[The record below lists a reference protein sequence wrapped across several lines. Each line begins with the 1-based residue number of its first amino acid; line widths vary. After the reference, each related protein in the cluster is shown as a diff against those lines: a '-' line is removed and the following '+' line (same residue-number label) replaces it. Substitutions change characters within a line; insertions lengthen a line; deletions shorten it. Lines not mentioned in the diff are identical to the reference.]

1 MDLSKVI
8 TISGKRG
15 LFRLLSETR
24 SGMVV
29 QSFEDGRKLPVFA
42 TDRSSTLED
51 ISIFT
56 HDKEVPLKD
65 VLWKIF
71 EKNDG
76 KPGPDPKS
84 PPEELKNAF
93 QEYLP
98 DYDKDRV
105 HVSDMKKVFAWYNI
119 LLDQEMITKPEES
132 EEKDDDAG
140 KRGQDDTPGEGGE
153 KEKNP
158 GK

>member
-1 MDLSKVI
+1 MDLSKVV

-15 LFRLLSETR
+15 LFKLLSETR

-29 QSFEDGRKLPVFA
+29 QSFEDGRKLPVFS

-65 VLWKIF
+65 VLWKIY
-71 EKNDG
+71 EMNEG

-84 PPEELKNAF
+84 PPDVLKSAFEEF
-93 QEYLP
+93 LP
-98 DYDKDRV
+98 DYDKERV
-105 HVSDMKKVFAWYNI
+105 HVSDMKKVFTWYNI
-119 LLDQEMITKPEES
+119 LLGQNMITKPEES
-132 EEKDDDAG
+132 EKGEDDTGGSKPEDAPGGDREKDKD
-140 KRGQDDTPGEGGE
+140 PPE
-153 KEKNP
+153 
-158 GK
+158 